1 MLSIVATIA
10 PIFLLM
16 VLGFGFRRFGFP
28 GDGLWEP
35 AERLAYY
42 VLLPALVVHNLAVA
56 ELEGLQLGA
65 LAATVVTIA
74 ATLTLITVLLRP
86 WMRMD
91 GAAFTSV
98 LQGAVRLNSY
108 LALAVAAAF
117 FGPPGVTV
125 CAVII
130 SIMMPT
136 VNIISITALAA
147 WSGAGRPGWTRIA
160 GQVVTNPLILA
171 CALGAA
177 LNGADL
183 VPPGW
188 VMGTLGILAKAALPV
203 ALLCVGAGL
212 DLSIGRDHKAALAL
226 TCLLRLVVGPAVA
239 WAMGDAVGLGGLS
252 LSVVIMFAAMPA
264 SPAAYVLAR
273 QLGGDAPLMAGILT
287 IQTAAAAITLPV
299 VLSWLL

>member
-1 MLSIVATIA
+1 MLSIVGNIA
-10 PIFLLM
+10 PIFLLI
-16 VLGFGFRRFGFP
+16 VIGFGFRRTGFP

-56 ELEGLQLGA
+56 EFEGLQLGA
-65 LAATVVTIA
+65 LAATAVTIA
-74 ATLTLITVLLRP
+74 ATLTAITVLLRP
-86 WMRMD
+86 LMRMD

-117 FGPPGVTV
+117 FGAPGVTV

-147 WSGAGRPGWTRIA
+147 YSDTGRPRWTRIA

-171 CALGAA
+171 CALGAG
-177 LNGADL
+177 LNGVDL
-183 VPPGW
+183 VPPAW

-212 DLSIGRDHKAALAL
+212 DLSIGRDHKGALAL
-226 TCLLRLVVGPAVA
+226 TCLLKLAVSPGLA
-239 WAMGDAVGLGGLS
+239 WAMGEAVGLGGLS
-252 LSVVIMFAAMPA
+252 LAVMIMFAAMPA

-287 IQTAAAAITLPV
+287 VQTAAAAITLPV